1 MANSV
6 FAKQAVSNVIIFYSN
21 ANVKILPGHSKRCL
35 SVARD
40 VRERRLNDVVF
51 KPTFEGVIRRDFSTR
66 FSASGVRFF
75 SSFAND
81 DSNNNNFSNHD
92 HGSSGT
98 NHGKST
104 FLILFIHLKLRD
116 TDKILKILH
125 NFTKC

>member
-6 FAKQAVSNVIIFYSN
+6 FAKQAVSNVIRFYSN
-21 ANVKILPGHSKRCL
+21 ATVKILPGHSKRCL

-104 FLILFIHLKLRD
+104 FLKTIYSFEI
-116 TDKILKILH
+116 TGY
-125 NFTKC
+125 